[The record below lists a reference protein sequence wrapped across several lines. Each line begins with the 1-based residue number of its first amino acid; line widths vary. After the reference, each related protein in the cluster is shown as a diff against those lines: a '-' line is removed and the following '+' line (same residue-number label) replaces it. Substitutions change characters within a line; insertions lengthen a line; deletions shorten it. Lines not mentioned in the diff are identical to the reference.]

1 MATYPPPSTIE
12 PIPIFNTIN
21 WVVDTTT
28 PTITN
33 FDTRYLRFPVAQG
46 TESFNDLISVGT
58 ANLTNISIA
67 DTTSITSTSISQS
80 TAGVLNIDNNELTS
94 GSFVFKANNSGSA
107 EQTILTLSGDD
118 GTTATLPI
126 IANGGLTAN
135 GLISANS
142 GLSVSSSFTLASG
155 ASLTLTDASLT
166 NSTITQIAG
175 VLTLDNNQPTSG
187 VIALKANN
195 SASIE
200 TSLLTLSTATQTA
213 NNATPLATA
222 GLYTSQT
229 LTINGSPISF
239 LDSTGT
245 SGQIIQSSGRTYIY
259 NRATPSTFTNPVSD
273 VGTIIMRTMTTAGQ
287 FQDIA
292 VFQQPSVSIYRNLI
306 LKGTTPNNKL
316 IFENGNGGS
325 IQFADNSV
333 QSSAYIP
340 ANAVIPFYQTTC
352 FFRNLAYGR
361 CANIYFNFSGVAW
374 GLNEFFTANF
384 RYEVNSVLT
393 ASTSTIPTTD
403 FTIVSGT
410 IDIYPYRC
418 PGNTGVDTP
427 YGLNQASTTPSQFPQ
442 FNNNLNNGTAYSSAF
457 SLPSNDAQY
466 YPRGRYF
473 WVSNYS
479 ITQQGTQYSQTAP
492 TSGLLPLQP
501 YIPSG
506 TPDQQKFG
514 FALWNYNTTS
524 TYTQYNNLYIELIN
538 RGQHPITINGDYTVF
553 ADASVK
559 TNGF

>member
-1 MATYPPPSTIE
+1 MASYPPPNYIE
-12 PIPIFNTIN
+12 PLPIFNTTN
-21 WVVDTTT
+21 WIPNTSTAGAGGALD
-28 PTITN
+28 P
-33 FDTRYLRFPVAQG
+33 RYLRFPVAQG

-58 ANLTNISIA
+58 ANLTNISI
-67 DTTSITSTSISQS
+67 DDPTSVSSSSISQS
-80 TAGVLNIDNNELTS
+80 TAGILTIDNNEATS
-94 GSFVFKANNSGSA
+94 GSIVFKANDGGSA
-107 EQTILTLSGDD
+107 QQTILTLSGDS

-126 IANGGLTAN
+126 IANGGL
-135 GLISANS
+135 
-142 GLSVSSSFTLASG
+142 SVSSSFALTAG
-155 ASLTLTDASLT
+155 ATLTLSDITPT
-166 NSTITQIAG
+166 NSTIAQVG
-175 VLTLDNNQPTSG
+175 GELVLDNNKAVSG
-187 VIALKANN
+187 IIALKANN
-195 SASIE
+195 SSGIE

-229 LTINGSPISF
+229 LTINNAPISY
-239 LDSTGT
+239 LDATGT
-245 SGQIIQSSGRTYIY
+245 SGQITQSSGRTYIY

-292 VFQQPSVSIYRNLI
+292 VFQQPGVSIYRSLT
-306 LKGTTPNNKL
+306 LQGTTPNNKL
-316 IFENGNGGS
+316 IFANGNGGS

-361 CANIYFNFSGVAW
+361 CANIYFNFSGPAW
-374 GLNEFFTANF
+374 GLNEFFTVNF

-403 FTIVSGT
+403 FTIVSGSV
-410 IDIYPYRC
+410 DIYPYRC
-418 PGNTGVDTP
+418 VANTGTDTA
-427 YGLNQASTTPSQFPQ
+427 YGLNQASTTPTQFPQ
-442 FNNNLNNGTAYSSAF
+442 FNNNIYNGTTYINVF
-457 SLPSNDAQY
+457 SPPSNDAFF

-479 ITQQGTQYSQTAP
+479 ITQQGTQYSQTA
-492 TSGLLPLQP
+492 GLLPLQP

-506 TPDQQKFG
+506 SGDQSRFG

-524 TYTQYNNLYIELIN
+524 TYTQYNNLYLELTN
-538 RGQHPITINGDYTVF
+538 RGAHPITITGDYTVF
-553 ADASVK
+553 ADATVK

>member
-1 MATYPPPSTIE
+1 MASYPPPNFIE
-12 PIPIFNTIN
+12 PLPIFNTAN
-21 WVVDTTT
+21 WVIDTSAPTT
-28 PTITN
+28 AN

-67 DTTSITSTSISQS
+67 DTTSITSSAISQS
-80 TAGVLNIDNNELTS
+80 TAGILTIDNNELTS
-94 GSFVFKANNSGSA
+94 GSIVFKANDSVSA
-107 EQTILTLSGDD
+107 EQTILTLSGDS
-118 GTTATLPI
+118 GTTTTLPI
-126 IANGGLTAN
+126 IANGGITA
-135 GLISANS
+135 GALISANG
-142 GLSVSSSFTLASG
+142 GLSVASSFALTAG
-155 ASLTLTDASLT
+155 ASLTLSDSTPT
-166 NSTITQIAG
+166 NSTITQIGG
-175 VLTLDNNQPTSG
+175 VLTLDNNLSTSG
-187 VIALKANN
+187 TIAFKANN
-195 SASIE
+195 GSSVE
-200 TSLLTLSTATQTA
+200 VSLLTLSSATQTA

-229 LTINGSPISF
+229 LTINNAPISI
-239 LDSTGT
+239 LDATGT
-245 SGQIIQSSGRTYIY
+245 SGQITQSSGRTYIY

-292 VFQQPSVSIYRNLI
+292 VFQQPGVSIYRSLT
-306 LKGTTPNNKL
+306 LQGTTPNNKL
-316 IFENGNGGS
+316 IFANGNGGS

-361 CANIYFNFSGVAW
+361 CANIYFNFSGPAW
-374 GLNEFFTANF
+374 GLNEFFTVNF

-403 FTIVSGT
+403 FTIVSGSV
-410 IDIYPYRC
+410 DIYPYRC
-418 PGNTGVDTP
+418 VANTGTDTA
-427 YGLNQASTTPSQFPQ
+427 YGLNQASTTPTQFPQ
-442 FNNNLNNGTAYSSAF
+442 FNNNIYNGTTYINVF
-457 SLPSNDAQY
+457 SPPSNDAFF

-479 ITQQGTQYSQTAP
+479 ITQQGTQYSQTA
-492 TSGLLPLQP
+492 GLLPLQP

-506 TPDQQKFG
+506 SGDQSRFG

-524 TYTQYNNLYIELIN
+524 TYTQYNNLYLELTN
-538 RGQHPITINGDYTVF
+538 RGAHPITITGDYTVF
-553 ADASVK
+553 ADASIK